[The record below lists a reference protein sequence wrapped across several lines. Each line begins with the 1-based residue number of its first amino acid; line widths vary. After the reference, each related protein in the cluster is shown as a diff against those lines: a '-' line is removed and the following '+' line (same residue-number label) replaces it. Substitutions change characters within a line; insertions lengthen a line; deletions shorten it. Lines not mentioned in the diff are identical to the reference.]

1 MQNLTWKF
9 ILLYL
14 TNEKCGIMEKGA
26 LNLLD
31 EQFTNLIGSEHLDFS
46 NLNIN
51 QRIPFLKSNF
61 EYSIEFNSKWNG
73 NVMTD
78 TPVHSP

>member
-1 MQNLTWKF
+1 
-9 ILLYL
+9 
-14 TNEKCGIMEKGA
+14 MEKVT
-26 LNLLD
+26 LNLLE
-31 EQFTNLIGSEHLDFS
+31 EQFIDLIGSEHLDCS

-51 QRIPFLKSNF
+51 ERVPFLKNNF
-61 EYSIEFNSKWNG
+61 EYIIEFNSKWNV